1 MDKYERVIEMAKRR
15 GFLWQSFEIYGATAG
30 FWDFGPLGAILKRRI
45 ENLWREFY
53 VINEGFYE
61 VDGPTIGI
69 EDVFIASGH
78 VGGFVDLVVECK
90 KCGEMFRADHLTE
103 KHNGGCPECGGVLGD
118 PCAFNLMFKT
128 AIGPDSGRIG
138 YLRPETAQNIFTAFG
153 RLVRFYRNKLPFGV
167 AQIGKVYRN
176 EISPRQGVIRLR
188 EFTQAEAEIFVHPL
202 EKRHPR
208 FGSVADTVVRL
219 YPKEEQ
225 DGGSA
230 INITVGEAVEKGI
243 IAHQFLGYHV
253 ALAQSFLTDVG
264 IPLKKLRFR
273 QHQVDEIA
281 HYAID
286 CWDAET
292 LTDRFEWI
300 ELVGIADRTDYD
312 LKSHSKHANADMRV
326 FVSYGRPKTVERLV
340 IKPDMGVLG
349 PKFKDVA
356 AKVADAL
363 KALSI
368 DQLRGEEITVKIDG
382 KMVRIDPKW
391 IEYERVTEEVQG
403 EYVVPHIIEPS
414 YGIDRIVY
422 ALLEHSFEEECVEE
436 DDTRIVLRIPPNIA
450 PIQVAVFPL
459 LSKDGLVECAKGV
472 ESLLRQNKLLVD
484 YDESGTIGRRYRRH
498 DEIGTPLAVT
508 IDHQTLDDNTVTIRD
523 RDSMEQVRVR
533 TDEVVE
539 IVCGLLSG
547 DVSFEGV
554 GTRI

>member
-1 MDKYERVIEMAKRR
+1 M
-15 GFLWQSFEIYGATAG
+15 
-30 FWDFGPLGAILKRRI
+30 
-45 ENLWREFY
+45 
-53 VINEGFYE
+53 
-61 VDGPTIGI
+61 
-69 EDVFIASGH
+69 
-78 VGGFVDLVVECK
+78 
-90 KCGEMFRADHLTE
+90 
-103 KHNGGCPECGGVLGD
+103 LGD
-118 PCAFNLMFKT
+118 PCDFNLMFKT
-128 AIGPDSGRIG
+128 TIGTDSKRIG

-153 RLVRFYRNKLPFGV
+153 RLVWFYRNRLPFGV

-188 EFTQAEAEIFVHPL
+188 EFTQAEAEIFVHPK

-208 FGSVADTVVRL
+208 FESVADTVVRL

-230 INITVGEAVEKGI
+230 VDITVGEAVEKGI
-243 IAHQFLGYHV
+243 IAHQFLGYHI
-253 ALAQSFLTDVG
+253 ALVQSFLTDVG
-264 IPLKKLRFR
+264 IPLEKLRFR
-273 QHQVDEIA
+273 QHRVDEIA

-300 ELVGIADRTDYD
+300 EIVGIADRTDYD
-312 LKSHSKHANADMRV
+312 LKSHSKHAHADMRV
-326 FVSYGRPKTVERLV
+326 FVPYDCPKTVERLV
-340 IKPDMGVLG
+340 IKPNMGVLG
-349 PKFKDVA
+349 PKFKDMA
-356 AKVADAL
+356 AKVADEL

-368 DQLRGEEITVKIDG
+368 DQLRGEEITIQVDG
-382 KMVRIDPKW
+382 EMVRIDPKW
-391 IEYERVTEEVQG
+391 IEYEHITEDVQG

-422 ALLEHSFEEECVEE
+422 ALLEHSFDEECVEGE
-436 DDTRIVLRIPPNIA
+436 ARVVLRFPPNVA

-459 LSKDGLVECAKGV
+459 VSKDGLIECAKRV
-472 ESLLRQNKLLVD
+472 ESILRQNKLLVD

-508 IDHQTLDDNTVTIRD
+508 IDHQTLEDNTVTIRD
-523 RDSMEQVRVR
+523 RDSMKQVRVR

-547 DVSFEGV
+547 DDYIGLYS
-554 GTRI
+554 TM